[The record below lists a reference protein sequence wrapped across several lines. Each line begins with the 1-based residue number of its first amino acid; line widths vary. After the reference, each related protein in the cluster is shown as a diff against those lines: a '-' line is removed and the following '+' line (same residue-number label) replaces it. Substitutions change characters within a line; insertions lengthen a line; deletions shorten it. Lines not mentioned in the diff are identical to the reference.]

1 MHTVSWGLWVSQKGV
16 LRDSMKV
23 SCMVMAAGQKE
34 GRSLTDAVTNVAQPR
49 SLRSKNHV
57 CSPILLTQTQQGVL
71 QWPWGQV
78 WGHQAW
84 PLFHSA
90 GQLPCRNPRVEPG
103 PPLPVTSKLTSLLS
117 KVPQR
122 DPPVTAVLPF
132 SGEALQSRLFLFA
145 DPRTVLWGAGWW
157 WHLCESHSLLCV
169 LRARTSCVSDSSV
182 FSRIERVTNTWHW
195 FHLPSGT
202 QGTPGWEGAYNFPPR
217 RAPFVCILE
226 GTVFQINGVHP
237 HLDSKMHAVN
247 CAPFSSSGKLRC
259 YTQGPS
265 NSNHLWSSTHDP
277 KWSLST
283 STPPTEPSVPK
294 LGGKLFAYLS
304 IHSVVWMTTGIYLH
318 FKKGC

>member
-23 SCMVMAAGQKE
+23 SCMVMAAGQE
-34 GRSLTDAVTNVAQPR
+34 DGRSLTDAVTSVAQPR

-57 CSPILLTQTQQGVL
+57 CSPILLTQTQQGFL

-103 PPLPVTSKLTSLLS
+103 PLLPVTLKLTSAQQCPRGILLS
-117 KVPQR
+117 QPYFPSPERPFRAGCFCLQIQGRCFEEQDGDGICVR
-122 DPPVTAVLPF
+122 ATACCVS
-132 SGEALQSRLFLFA
+132 SGQGRLVCLTARSLAGLKKLQTLDIGSF
-145 DPRTVLWGAGWW
+145 
-157 WHLCESHSLLCV
+157 CLLV
-169 LRARTSCVSDSSV
+169 LR
-182 FSRIERVTNTWHW
+182 E
-195 FHLPSGT
+195 P
-202 QGTPGWEGAYNFPPR
+202 QGGKGPTIFPPW